1 MAVGGEKGLRFHG
14 NCLNAMKVHT
24 DKKTKQENIKKKM
37 LSKCSVTEM
46 HQKTRQ
52 YTGWER
58 RRSRRCSRNMDES
71 RDSRLV
77 KENRNWQ
84 MSQCVF
90 VKCHV
95 LDREEGLKKIKTMED
110 GNSRNGYHKVKCQ
123 VPETE
128 ELRGRE
134 KGEKINQQHTKGQKK
149 YPHKVSI
156 KLKI

>member
-1 MAVGGEKGLRFHG
+1 MFRDR
-14 NCLNAMKVHT
+14 NAP
-24 DKKTKQENIKKKM
+24 ENSPVNR
-37 LSKCSVTEM
+37 LGT
-46 HQKTRQ
+46 H
-52 YTGWER
+52 ER
-58 RRSRRCSRNMDES
+58 RRSRRRCRNMDES

-90 VKCHV
+90 VKCQV

-110 GNSRNGYHKVKCQ
+110 GNRRNGYHKVKCQ

-134 KGEKINQQHTKGQKK
+134 KGGENESAKFQETEKVA
-149 YPHKVSI
+149 P
-156 KLKI
+156 